1 MSLLL
6 LLFLHDL
13 IQHSNSP
20 LPSPAA
26 KRRRSERN
34 FPGAS
39 FVCDQLSG
47 CAPVKRKRVGV
58 VSKEGPPAR
67 AGAKIRDR
75 VRLKK
80 TLFTSV

>member
-6 LLFLHDL
+6 LLFLQDL
-13 IQHSNSP
+13 IQHSDSP
-20 LPSPAA
+20 LSSHLA

-39 FVCDQLSG
+39 VVCDQLSG
-47 CAPVKRKRVGV
+47 CAPVKRKRVGI